1 MVKVI
6 VLLSGQIA
14 SGKTT
19 LCDSLAE
26 RFDFRVFK
34 TRGWIARLAENSI
47 QERTGLQARG
57 ESLDKRTKGA
67 WIRDE
72 LVRELNELGLENVLV
87 VVDAVRIPEQ
97 IDAVRAAY
105 GQRVFHIHLT
115 APVNVLEHRFTLRA
129 EKDFKEAS
137 SYSEVGRNKTEANV
151 KKLAGIADVVIDT
164 SKCTKDDVVIR
175 AASHLGLY
183 DRTYSPLVDVL
194 IGGQYGSEGKG
205 NISSFLAK
213 EYDILVRVGGP
224 NAGHKVYEEPKP
236 YTFHQLPSGTR
247 AGEAQ
252 LIIGPGAVI
261 NAKTLLMEIANCQVD
276 ASRLTIDPQVM
287 IIEERDIKRERELVK
302 DIASTGQGVG
312 YATSRRIIG
321 RGKKKGNNKVRLAKD
336 ICDLRPFIRD
346 THELLE
352 KAFSSGKRI
361 FLEGTQGTGL
371 SLYHGSYP
379 HVTSRDTSVAG
390 CLAEAGISPR
400 RVRKVIMVCRTY
412 PIRVGNAPVSQNT
425 SGYMSQEIGWPE
437 LAIRSGIKLEELM
450 TTERTSTTNR
460 ERRVCEFDWDL
471 LRQAASINAPTD
483 IALTFVDYLD
493 VNNRNA
499 RRFEQLA
506 EDTIRFIEEVERV
519 TAAPV
524 SLISTRFHSRSVID
538 RRAW

>member
-34 TRGWIARLAENSI
+34 TRSWIARLAENSI

-72 LVRELNELGLENVLV
+72 LVRELNKLSLEDILV

-115 APVNVLEHRFTLRA
+115 APVNVLEHRFTSRA

-137 SYSEVGRNKTEANV
+137 SYSEASRNRTEANV

-247 AGEAQ
+247 ACEAR

-261 NAKTLLMEIANCQVD
+261 NAKTLLTEIANCQVD

-287 IIEERDIKRERELVK
+287 IIEERDIKRESVLVK

-336 ICDLRPFIRD
+336 IRDLHPFIRD

-379 HVTSRDTSVAG
+379 HVTSRDTTVAG

-450 TTERTSTTNR
+450 STERTSTTNR
-460 ERRVCEFDWDL
+460 ERRVCEFDWGL

-493 VNNRNA
+493 VNNRKA

-524 SLISTRFHSRSVID
+524 SLISTRFHSRSIID